1 MRMKERKSV
10 KRRLRV
16 PAVLAAGLLL
26 ATTVAESVAFG
37 AARGRAKHKA
47 AATEAL
53 SPLEIQAVE
62 LHDEVAGT
70 RLEVATSGPMIWTSY
85 RNIDG
90 SLVIELPNSLPSA
103 QLADLDYSLGVVESA
118 QFEVHDSGDRP
129 LTRLVVRTRDEAE
142 HSVSTEGHRLQVN
155 LVPVAASPSAMVPA
169 AAPVE
174 SGGPAEAGAWE
185 EPAAPVAVAAE
196 EILSE
201 PLAAEPL
208 PEATDP
214 LLLTGSEHSERDTA
228 FEEAADRP
236 RMGPAPDGVPAT
248 QLLGVEVDSGGDATT
263 VWIQGDGSFYYST
276 FSLAD
281 PYRFVV
287 DLPGVINT
295 AQVSNLAVAAPVVDG
310 VRLAQFRPQPDLV
323 SRVVVDLF
331 QDSTPAIE
339 ATGEGLK
346 LVFGGL
352 TAEPVAAEEGW
363 VETPAAADDWVD
375 TAEPTEVVEWQ
386 EPAAPEGAAEVVEE
400 LPETVE
406 NSAPVQDALDQA
418 LDPASAPDPVE
429 DPVNENPATSDFV
442 EEAEV
447 VATDW
452 AAPAEP
458 AAPLEEPVM
467 EEAVVPAP
475 PLPEEVDLPPP
486 TPVAQIAQAMPQAD
500 PVAAPSD
507 VSLFDV
513 REIDLDEE
521 PAEGTAGFDAEPVY
535 EPRDVTVSDE
545 PEYYGEPITMTLKDA
560 DIKDVLRSFAEFS
573 GLNVVVQ
580 PGVEGEV
587 TVQLTQVPWDQALAM
602 ILKIN
607 GLDYQLEGNIMRIAP
622 IEQFRAE
629 AEEQAAI
636 EAAKV
641 LAIPLKTVMQRVSYA
656 TAGDIASVLAQGRG
670 GILSQRGSVLVDN
683 RTNTLIIK
691 ELPDNINTV
700 LAVIESLDIPEPQVI
715 IEARIIETTKRFSR
729 TLGIDW
735 GFQGIASPELGNTT
749 GLQFP
754 NNVDAQGGV
763 RLLTGGSNGFL
774 NIALG
779 NVLNSFTLDAT
790 LQAAENEGLINILSA
805 PKIATLN
812 NSQASIQ
819 SGLQIPIQT
828 IANNTVSVQFVN
840 ATLRL
845 EVTPH
850 VTAEGTVLMDI
861 DIQKKEP
868 QLAFAVAGATNA
880 PIATRDASTRVIV
893 RDGGTAVIG
902 GIYEVSSDQGEDRV
916 PGLANVPLIGYLFKN
931 KRRTDENEELL
942 IFITPR
948 IVRL

>member
-16 PAVLAAGLLL
+16 PAALAAGLLL
-26 ATTVAESVAFG
+26 ATTVAESAAFG
-37 AARGRAKHKA
+37 AARGRAKRKA
-47 AATEAL
+47 AAPEAL

-85 RNIDG
+85 RDLDG
-90 SLVIELPNSLPSA
+90 SLIIELPNSLPSA

-118 QFEVHDSGDRP
+118 QFEVHDSGERP

-155 LVPVAASPSAMVPA
+155 LVPVDASPGAITPASVPVDGGVPA
-169 AAPVE
+169 ESAP
-174 SGGPAEAGAWE
+174 E
-185 EPAAPVAVAAE
+185 ETEETVVADAE

-208 PEATDP
+208 PEATDLALFAETEP
-214 LLLTGSEHSERDTA
+214 ETS
-228 FEEAADRP
+228 FEDAADRP
-236 RMGPAPDGVPAT
+236 RMGPAPQGVPAT
-248 QLLGVEVDSGGDATT
+248 QLLGVEVDSGGEATT

-295 AQVSNLAVAAPVVDG
+295 AQVSTLAVAAPVVDG

-331 QDSTPAIE
+331 QDATPAIE
-339 ATGEGLK
+339 ATGDGLK
-346 LVFGGL
+346 LVFGGAPFAAAPD
-352 TAEPVAAEEGW
+352 AEWVDAPAADDEW
-363 VETPAAADDWVD
+363 VETVEPAETD
-375 TAEPTEVVEWQ
+375 EWQ
-386 EPAAPEGAAEVVEE
+386 DSAPQAAPEADVETAEEVEE
-400 LPETVE
+400 IG
-406 NSAPVQDALDQA
+406 APVQDALDRA
-418 LDPASAPDPVE
+418 LESEPEADDPTPAGPDLP
-429 DPVNENPATSDFV
+429 
-442 EEAEV
+442 EETETTV
-447 VATDW
+447 TDW
-452 AAPAEP
+452 ADAPAEP
-458 AAPLEEPVM
+458 AAAMEEPLV
-467 EEAVVPAP
+467 EAAAGPAP
-475 PLPEEVDLPPP
+475 LRPEEIDLPPP
-486 TPVAQIAQAMPQAD
+486 AAVTQVAQAVPPAAPQAG
-500 PVAAPSD
+500 PVDEPTD

-513 REIDLDEE
+513 REVDLDEE
-521 PAEGTAGFDAEPVY
+521 PEGTASFDAEPVY
-535 EPRDVTVSDE
+535 EPRDVTVTDQ

-560 DIKDVLRSFAEFS
+560 DIKDVLRSFAQFS

-587 TVQLTQVPWDQALAM
+587 TVQLTDVPWDQALAM

-622 IEQFRAE
+622 VEQFQEEAE
-629 AEEQAAI
+629 ARAAI
-636 EAAKV
+636 EANRK

-656 TAGDIASVLAQGRG
+656 TASDIAGVLAQGRG

-729 TLGIDW
+729 TLGIQW

-754 NNVDAQGGV
+754 NNVDAQGQV
-763 RLLTGGSNGFL
+763 NLITGGNFGLLDIS
-774 NIALG
+774 LG

-790 LQAAENEGLINILSA
+790 LQAAENEGLINILSS

-812 NSQASIQ
+812 NSQATIQ

-828 IANNTVSVQFVN
+828 VANNTVSVQFVN

-868 QLAFAVAGATNA
+868 QIAFAVPGATNA

-916 PGLANVPLIGYLFKN
+916 PGLANVPLIGHLFKN

>member
-16 PAVLAAGLLL
+16 PAALAAGLLL
-26 ATTVAESVAFG
+26 ATTVAESAAFG
-37 AARGRAKHKA
+37 AARGRAKRKA
-47 AATEAL
+47 AAPEAL

-85 RNIDG
+85 RDLDG
-90 SLVIELPNSLPSA
+90 SLIIELPNSLPSA

-118 QFEVHDSGDRP
+118 QFEVHDSGERP

-155 LVPVAASPSAMVPA
+155 LVPVDVSPGAITPASVPVDGGVPA
-169 AAPVE
+169 ESAP
-174 SGGPAEAGAWE
+174 E
-185 EPAAPVAVAAE
+185 ETVVAVAE

-208 PEATDP
+208 PEATDLA
-214 LLLTGSEHSERDTA
+214 LLAETEPETS
-228 FEEAADRP
+228 FEDAADRP

-248 QLLGVEVDSGGDATT
+248 QLLGVEVDSGGEATT

-295 AQVSNLAVAAPVVDG
+295 AQVSTLTVAAPVVDG

-331 QDSTPAIE
+331 QDATPAIE
-339 ATGEGLK
+339 ATGDGLK
-346 LVFGGL
+346 LVFGGD
-352 TAEPVAAEEGW
+352 PVAVASDAEW
-363 VETPAAADDWVD
+363 VDAPAAADEWVE
-375 TAEPTEVVEWQ
+375 TVEPAETDEWQ
-386 EPAAPEGAAEVVEE
+386 ESPPQTAQAAPETDVETAGEVAEIG
-400 LPETVE
+400 
-406 NSAPVQDALDQA
+406 APVQDALDQA
-418 LDPASAPDPVE
+418 LESEPVTDDPV
-429 DPVNENPATSDFV
+429 PA
-442 EEAEV
+442 
-447 VATDW
+447 ATDW
-452 AAPAEP
+452 TDSPAEP
-458 AAPLEEPVM
+458 VAAMEEPVM
-467 EEAVVPAP
+467 EEAAVPAP
-475 PLPEEVDLPPP
+475 LRPEEIDLPPP
-486 TPVAQIAQAMPQAD
+486 AAVTQVAQVVPPVD
-500 PVAAPSD
+500 PPAGAVDEPTD

-521 PAEGTAGFDAEPVY
+521 PEGTAGFDAEPVY
-535 EPRDVTVSDE
+535 EPRDVTVSDQ

-560 DIKDVLRSFAEFS
+560 DIKDVLRSFAQFS

-587 TVQLTQVPWDQALAM
+587 TVQLTDVPWDQALAM

-622 IEQFRAE
+622 VEQFRAE
-629 AEEQAAI
+629 AEERAAI

-641 LAIPLKTVMQRVSYA
+641 LAVPLKTVMQRVSYA
-656 TAGDIASVLAQGRG
+656 TASDIASVLAQGRG

-729 TLGIDW
+729 TLGIQW

-754 NNVDAQGGV
+754 NNVDAQGQV
-763 RLLTGGSNGFL
+763 NLITGGNFGLLDIS
-774 NIALG
+774 LG

-790 LQAAENEGLINILSA
+790 LQAAENEGLINILSS

-812 NSQASIQ
+812 NSQATIQ

-828 IANNTVSVQFVN
+828 VANNTVSVQFVN

-868 QLAFAVAGATNA
+868 QIAFAVPGATNA

-916 PGLANVPLIGYLFKN
+916 PGLANVPLIGHLFKN